1 VEYAALFLVMVGCR
15 SLLTQSWDW
24 DYVPKVQNPPT
35 FASRACH
42 SFERYCAT
50 VGFFPART

>member
-1 VEYAALFLVMVGCR
+1 MVGCR

-35 FASRACH
+35 FASLACH
-42 SFERYCAT
+42 SFDRYCAT